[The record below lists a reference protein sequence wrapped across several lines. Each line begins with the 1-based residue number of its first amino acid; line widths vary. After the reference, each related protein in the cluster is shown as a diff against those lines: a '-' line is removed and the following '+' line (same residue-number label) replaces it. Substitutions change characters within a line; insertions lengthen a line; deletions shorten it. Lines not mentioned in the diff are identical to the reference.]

1 MKLKKELGF
10 IDVFCLATGAMI
22 SSGIFILPGVAFLRA
37 GPAVFVSYF
46 IAGLLAL
53 TGVFSVIELAS
64 AMPKAGGDY
73 FFTTRSLGPLTGTVS
88 GLLSWFALSL
98 KTSFAMIGIG
108 EILMIIT
115 GIPVLYTAL
124 GACVLFAI
132 LNIVGVDK
140 AGSFEVLIVGILL
153 AIVLAYII
161 IGLPHVAVAN
171 FEPFAPDGMNSVL
184 LTAGFVFVSYGGLLK
199 IATVSEEIKNPK
211 RNIPLA
217 LLSSLFVVVVIYCLM
232 LIVTVGTLPAHVM
245 GGSLTP
251 IADSAK
257 TFMGINGFYLLI
269 TAAMLAFIST
279 GNAGIMAASRYPLAL
294 SKDRLIPESIA
305 YISKRFQ
312 SPVVAIVI
320 TAVLIAVSMLLSLE
334 TLVKAAS
341 TVIIL
346 SYILSSISVV
356 ILRESH
362 VQNYRPSFMAPFY
375 PWMQL
380 ISIICFSLLILDMGQ
395 EVLFISFGLV
405 MAGVFFYF
413 IYGHK
418 NSNREY
424 ALLHLIARITDKE
437 VRESSFLLEDELR
450 TIIHARDDVNF
461 DRFDRIVDRSIVI
474 DLEES
479 IDADSLFK
487 DIARQIAK
495 DIDQDEARIYDF
507 LKSREAESSTAITP
521 FTAIP
526 HLIIEGKGHF
536 NMILVRACK
545 GITFSKSRD
554 AVKSIFVLYGT
565 RDERLFHLQAL
576 ASIAQTILNP
586 KFEERWLAAPTDQ
599 GIKDV
604 IILSERRRI
613 KED

>member
-1 MKLKKELGF
+1 
-10 IDVFCLATGAMI
+10 
-22 SSGIFILPGVAFLRA
+22 
-37 GPAVFVSYF
+37 
-46 IAGLLAL
+46 
-53 TGVFSVIELAS
+53 
-64 AMPKAGGDY
+64 
-73 FFTTRSLGPLTGTVS
+73 
-88 GLLSWFALSL
+88 
-98 KTSFAMIGIG
+98 
-108 EILMIIT
+108 
-115 GIPVLYTAL
+115 
-124 GACVLFAI
+124 
-132 LNIVGVDK
+132 
-140 AGSFEVLIVGILL
+140 
-153 AIVLAYII
+153 
-161 IGLPHVAVAN
+161 
-171 FEPFAPDGMNSVL
+171 
-184 LTAGFVFVSYGGLLK
+184 
-199 IATVSEEIKNPK
+199 
-211 RNIPLA
+211 
-217 LLSSLFVVVVIYCLM
+217 M

-507 LKSREAESSTAITP
+507 LKAREAESSTAITP